1 MLQVRN
7 LSKSLGGFAIEDI
20 NFELPKGYIMGLI
33 GVNGA
38 GKTSLIEMLL
48 GLTKPDAG
56 EIFIDGKKVT
66 ERETKDDMGY
76 VLSENYFME
85 NLTVLENGAL
95 FGPYYSNYE
104 EEVFCQY
111 LQEFQVPEKKRLS
124 KLSKGMFLRFQFAFA
139 LSHRPK
145 LLIMDEALLNLD
157 LEFRY
162 EMVHKMQQFV
172 EDGEHSILYATHL
185 LEELDQ
191 IADYILMLAE
201 GRQLFFMDKESL
213 YDAYQAKCGD
223 KITQQ
228 PSIEEIMIDVV
239 KGGMVL

>member
-95 FGPYYSNYE
+95 
-104 EEVFCQY
+104 
-111 LQEFQVPEKKRLS
+111 
-124 KLSKGMFLRFQFAFA
+124 
-139 LSHRPK
+139 
-145 LLIMDEALLNLD
+145 LD
-157 LEFRY
+157 R
-162 EMVHKMQQFV
+162 K
-172 EDGEHSILYATHL
+172 S
-185 LEELDQ
+185 
-191 IADYILMLAE
+191 
-201 GRQLFFMDKESL
+201 
-213 YDAYQAKCGD
+213 
-223 KITQQ
+223 
-228 PSIEEIMIDVV
+228 VV
-239 KGGMVL
+239 